1 MRFLN
6 QYESFA
12 ATILRVA
19 AGAILLAHGVPKLL
33 NIAGFA
39 DFMATLPWSP
49 RPLHWIV
56 AISVISIEVLGGL
69 ALVTGIRARTAGFLA
84 GIMYLLI
91 ALLMHSGQFFLM
103 FNLNSTDQQSYF
115 EFPFL
120 LGVACLAVSFLGPGR
135 VRIRVR
141 DWD

>member
-6 QYESFA
+6 RYESFA

-19 AGAILLAHGVPKLL
+19 AGAILLAHGFPKLL

-39 DFMATLPWSP
+39 DFVATLPWAP
-49 RPLHWIV
+49 RPFHWIV
-56 AISVISIEVLGGL
+56 AIAVIGTETFGGL
-69 ALVTGIRARTAGFLA
+69 ALLTGVRARAAGFFA

-91 ALLMHSGQFFLM
+91 AVLMHAAQFFLM
-103 FNLNSTDQQSYF
+103 FNLNSSDQQSYF
-115 EFPFL
+115 EFPLL
-120 LGVACLAVSFLGPGR
+120 LGICCLAVSFLGAGR
-135 VRIRVR
+135 ARIRVR